1 MPLDRLLAERDR
13 SGGRAGEQS
22 RKEIHAR
29 DMKIA
34 FQRLPAGFPSWQN
47 GGFLTGFP
55 PEESAARL
63 ALTRPSVPVSSAP
76 WSTQAASPVRQ
87 RRLT

>member
-1 MPLDRLLAERDR
+1 MPCVFVIHMRLRLANEFACKVVCI
-13 SGGRAGEQS
+13 SV
-22 RKEIHAR
+22 
-29 DMKIA
+29 
-34 FQRLPAGFPSWQN
+34 RLEALKDALSQYDTN

-63 ALTRPSVPVSSAP
+63 ALKRPSVPVSSAP